1 MSEWYYYCCYCFF
14 TLGYPPHFTISM
26 GPWQS
31 SAEICLITACLGV
44 ARDFSILLLL
54 CCLYMPFQEESVAIN
69 IDVLQHRSAYSHY
82 LSRACVLS
90 SSLNGLEETTTQ
102 RNWYPPGEFL
112 PGGARRGSVGNPSTG
127 CHANPKQ
134 QLRAG
139 GCGSHE
145 WSPVPLFL
153 EFTSILMPQP
163 KIWFRRETPPMTF
176 LPRVSVAELQPKE
189 NKY

>member
-1 MSEWYYYCCYCFF
+1 MRSFNSE
-14 TLGYPPHFTISM
+14 LM
-26 GPWQS
+26 
-31 SAEICLITACLGV
+31 V
-44 ARDFSILLLL
+44 LLLL
-54 CCLYMPFQEESVAIN
+54 LLFLPTSVASKLHHFNGSMTILCWKPFNNCLESSVSCCLYMPFQEESVAIN

-82 LSRACVLS
+82 LSWACVLS

-112 PGGARRGSVGNPSTG
+112 PGGARRGSVGDPSTG

-145 WSPVPLFL
+145 WSPVPFFL

-163 KIWFRRETPPMTF
+163 KVWFRRETPHMTF
-176 LPRVSVAELQPKE
+176 LPRDSVAELQPKE
-189 NKY
+189 NKC